1 MYAVDQLLK
10 EFGEEV
16 GIPELVFDEEGY
28 CTLSFDD
35 TIVTLSK
42 RENQER
48 LVFYAD
54 VGLLPT
60 PPPKDI
66 LLGLLEA
73 NALHR
78 AVGDGAIGIHTDE
91 SHNMTIVV
99 YSLLLRV
106 ANIDKA
112 VFESALKEF
121 IEISEVWTKHLA
133 DADKKYISKDEE
145 DKKSGGGKGDA
156 VESTGGAAPGG
167 GGMRV

>member
-1 MYAVDQLLK
+1 MYAIDQLLK

-16 GIPELVFDEEGY
+16 GIPELAFDEEGY

-35 TIVTLSK
+35 TIVTISK

-78 AVGDGAIGIHTDE
+78 AVGDGAIGLHTDE

-99 YSLLLRV
+99 YSLLLRIS
-106 ANIDKA
+106 NINKA

-121 IEISEVWTKHLA
+121 IEISEVWTKHLT

-145 DKKSGGGKGDA
+145 DAKPDSGGEGA
-156 VESTGGAAPGG
+156 VGNSSGG